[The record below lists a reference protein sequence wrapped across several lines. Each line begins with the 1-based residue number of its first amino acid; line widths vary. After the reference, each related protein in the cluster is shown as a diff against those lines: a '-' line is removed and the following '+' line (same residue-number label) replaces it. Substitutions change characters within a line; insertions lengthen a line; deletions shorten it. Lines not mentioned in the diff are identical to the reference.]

1 MIKKVSVF
9 ITTAG
14 NRVETLPLILRSW
27 LAQPEADDI
36 YLLDGGAAGRPGTKP
51 FKFPWRDMDA
61 EVKEFG
67 IIPLD
72 PDPGSAADYIYAPKL
87 ARNDTVILADDDI
100 RPYGR
105 FTADFIRGY
114 EEVSP
119 NGFRAIGGI
128 IGRSFHGPD
137 YHTGT
142 TFYRADRISMP
153 QPVGFAGVVLIMEK
167 SILNFSIEDCP
178 KNADDLFLQM
188 KMYPH
193 MRKFVLPVKDYQNL
207 PCASD
212 HTAMYRDPAL
222 KKEREDFYRKYFYLN
237 LNLNK

>member
-14 NRVETLPLILRSW
+14 NRTETLPLILSAW

-36 YLLDGGAAGRPGTKP
+36 YLLDGGAAGQPGTKP
-51 FKFPWRDMDA
+51 FQRPKQWAPDRLTI
-61 EVKEFG
+61 V
-67 IIPLD
+67 PLN

-87 ARNDTVILADDDI
+87 ARHNTVILADDDI
-100 RPYGR
+100 LPYGR

-119 NGFRAIGGI
+119 NGFHAIGGI
-128 IGRSFHGPD
+128 IGRSFHGPE
-137 YHTGT
+137 YHSGT
-142 TFYRADRISMP
+142 SFYRADRISKP
-153 QPVGFAGVVLIMEK
+153 QPVGFAGVVLILEK

-193 MRKFVLPVKDYQNL
+193 MRKFVLPVINYKNL

-212 HTAMYRDPAL
+212 HTAMYRNPAL
-222 KKEREDFYRKYFYLN
+222 KKEREDFYRKYFFLN
-237 LNLNK
+237 LGYK